1 MDRMT
6 LKQAIV
12 MTGFTGNLCCP
23 FSYYHSDAEKRLG
36 RPIYTHEFGNDDTA
50 AELKEAYR
58 ADFLAMLPIECE
70 GATECAVTR

>member
-1 MDRMT
+1 MERMT

-36 RPIYTHEFGNDDTA
+36 RPIFTHEFGFEEVQS
-50 AELKEAYR
+50 ELKGVYR

-70 GATECAVTR
+70 GSDSYTMTR

>member
-36 RPIYTHEFGNDDTA
+36 RPIFTHEFGFDEVV
-50 AELKEAYR
+50 AEIKEAYR
-58 ADFLAMLPIECE
+58 ADFMAMLPIECE
-70 GATECAVTR
+70 GETEFTLTR